1 MAVGVLQEFE
11 FVVPVLLVFH
21 LVVAALLAVCQV
33 VVVVVVDLQYVEG
46 LSVEVLL
53 FAGELLLVLEVLLFF
68 VEL

>member
-33 VVVVVVDLQYVEG
+33 VVVVVDLQYVEG

-68 VEL
+68 GEL